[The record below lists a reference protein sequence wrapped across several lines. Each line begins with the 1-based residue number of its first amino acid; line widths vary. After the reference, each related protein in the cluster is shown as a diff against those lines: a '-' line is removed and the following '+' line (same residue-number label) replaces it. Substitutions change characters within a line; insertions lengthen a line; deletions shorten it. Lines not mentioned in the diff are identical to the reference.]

1 MKRSKGI
8 ERLRNYLFLR
18 SFLEKCGN
26 NVVFLC
32 GDVSRDFCEEMA
44 YVAKS
49 MNRQSRCFEV
59 IKEQQRRKIGEVA
72 ERKEIRN
79 ILGFLTRSKTLRK
92 FLLFFVRSKVD
103 KEVIKSVK
111 DCDAVVW
118 VGLHE
123 DFDVFYL
130 TDKRVVDNILNKSFL
145 FLSFP
150 SRSTAEILG
159 TNYGDYWKTF
169 FDALNYPWEKIKA
182 SGEALREQLLNNKTL
197 KVTSPQGT
205 DFTVNFKEENI
216 HLFYGILNEKALDDG
231 KIQLQLPA
239 GELFIEVEEP
249 KVEGKMF
256 FDVPRILDGKLL
268 SNVTVTVENGNVTGF
283 HSQRGESILGKFFEQ
298 KRSRT
303 VKEIGFGLNAAIKPC
318 GSIYIDEKAYK
329 TIHVG
334 FGELA
339 MLGHIDLVMSN
350 PTVYVNEK
358 CLKWEI

>member
-1 MKRSKGI
+1 
-8 ERLRNYLFLR
+8 LRNYSFLR

-32 GDVSRDFCEEMA
+32 GDVSRDFCEEMV

-49 MNRQSRCFEV
+49 MNRQSRIFEV
-59 IKEQQRRKIGEVA
+59 IKEQQQRRIGEVA

-79 ILGFLTRSKTLRK
+79 ILGFLTRSKTLQR
-92 FLLFFVRSKVD
+92 FLLFFVRSRVD
-103 KEVIKSVK
+103 RAVIESVK

-130 TDKRVVDNILNKSFL
+130 TDKRLVDSILNKSFL

-150 SRSTAEILG
+150 SKSTAEILG
-159 TNYGDYWKTF
+159 INYEDYWTTF

-182 SGEALREQLLNNKTL
+182 LGEALREQLLNNNTL
-197 KVTSPQGT
+197 NVTSPLGT
-205 DFTVNFKEENI
+205 DFTLNFQKGKI
-216 HLFYGILNEKALDDG
+216 RLFYGIVNEKALGRG

-249 KVEGKMF
+249 KVKGKMF
-256 FDVPRILDGKLL
+256 FDVPRILDGKVV
-268 SNVTVTVENGNVTGF
+268 SNVTINVENGNVTSF
-283 HSQRGESILGKFFEQ
+283 HAQRGESILGKFFEH

-303 VKEIGFGLNAAIKPC
+303 VKEIGFGLNPAIKPC

-350 PTVYVNEK
+350 PTVYVGEK
-358 CLKWEI
+358 CLKWRI